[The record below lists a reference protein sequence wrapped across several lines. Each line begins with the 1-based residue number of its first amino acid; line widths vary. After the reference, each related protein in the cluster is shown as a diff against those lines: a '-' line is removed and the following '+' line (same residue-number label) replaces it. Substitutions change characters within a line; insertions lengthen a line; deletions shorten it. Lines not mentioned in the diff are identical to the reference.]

1 MNHYKYHKSLKQ
13 QGVATITILLFVGMA
28 VSVAVFGAFRFVQG
42 SQSQAMTFHAQTQ
55 AQRKAWSGVDI
66 TVKYL
71 DTLSS
76 NNNLGTLI
84 DNLPNKD
91 SSAQLQQKLNVVI
104 NDPNLKIAIYK
115 EETKNKVYV
124 YTEVTGEAAK
134 NTKAHAVSTVE
145 AIFELKHSSASKPTS
160 CLINRTVVMRGVTDL
175 TGGGT
180 DFLSGDILSDIAVE
194 GDLTLSNSSKSG
206 ISGCVSGDTTMD
218 GGGIKENA
226 TLRVSGNFYV
236 NSMSPP
242 KNASVWASNISIGN
256 SGSGE
261 YNFLRAGAYE
271 VALLDERGN
280 RVGNGA
286 VGGKL
291 IASTANSALPWSS
304 GVLIPIK
311 EAPFVVDTLSG
322 GKLLVDLGEA
332 SINESDGFITGHLSE
347 VLEGE
352 GSLPSKLQFVAS
364 GLVGGDID
372 IFTLK
377 VNELWGN
384 ELSSQGYDANYK
396 NVFANGD
403 FKIGTGTIGKLIGG
417 GDLTAIYAGCNNNSN
432 CWNTPTI
439 TNPSQIAGVYNVSN
453 YNGTPNLNNLT
464 SKISNLSPGLPGIPF
479 CDTRVEE
486 IKANNYKSSA
496 NYIFEEIDSK
506 RQLTIQNVV
515 LADGTKLDGVYNL
528 LKDDL
533 RTLNKQTFLSCGW
546 GNGHCFRNNS
556 VWELN
561 GISAFPPGVAWFDNS
576 LVIAGVG
583 SNMAVSGIG
592 NDLLNTI
599 ITAGD
604 VNLTSSGH
612 GDIIAPNFNPAAL
625 CQGSIIPTNLCKD
638 GELVGEELS
647 GLPIANSAIISEN
660 TLSIAGWSVSGHV
673 TLGGGITTSANKVVI
688 NGGLVVGSNKVSGTI
703 VGQGGLEVNTK
714 NLTQGQLE
722 TSCSDSDGTDIQ
734 NGWQLKQINP
744 VWTRYL

>member
-1 MNHYKYHKSLKQ
+1 MRKYKYCASFKQ
-13 QGVATITILLFVGMA
+13 QGLATITILLLVGVS
-28 VSVAVFGAFRFVQG
+28 VSVAVFGAFRYVQS
-42 SQSQAMTFHAQTQ
+42 SQSQTMAFHAQTQ

-71 DTLSS
+71 DALSS

-84 DNLPNKD
+84 DELPSKD
-91 SSAQLQQKLNVVI
+91 SAAQLQQKLNVVI

-115 EETKNKVYV
+115 EETENKVYI

-145 AIFELKHSSASKPTS
+145 AIFELKQNNASKSTS
-160 CLINRTVVMRGVTDL
+160 CLVNRTAVMRGLTDL

-180 DFLSGDILSDIAVE
+180 DFLSGDVLSDIAVE
-194 GDLTLSNSSKSG
+194 GDLILSNSSKSG
-206 ISGCVSGDTTMD
+206 ISGCVSGDTTMN
-218 GGGIKENA
+218 GGGIKNNA
-226 TLRVSGNFYV
+226 TLRVGGNFYV

-261 YNFLRAGAYE
+261 YNSLRAGAYK
-271 VALLDERGN
+271 VAILDGRGN

-291 IASTANSALPWSS
+291 IASTTGSALPWSS
-304 GVLIPIK
+304 GVVKPTK
-311 EAPFVVDTLSG
+311 ESPFVAELLTG
-322 GKLLVDLGEA
+322 GKLLVDLSEA
-332 SINESDGFITGHLSE
+332 SINESDGFVTGHVSE

-384 ELSSQGYDANYK
+384 ALSSQGYDANYK

-403 FKIGTGTIGKLIGG
+403 FKMGTGKIGTLIGG
-417 GDLTAIYAGCNNNSN
+417 GDLTAIYAGCNNNSD

-439 TNPSQIAGVYNVSN
+439 TKASQIAGMYSVSN
-453 YNGTPNLNNLT
+453 YDGAPTLNNLI
-464 SKISNLSPGLPGIPF
+464 SKASNISPGLPGIPF

-486 IKANNYKSSA
+486 VIANNYKSSA

-506 RQLTIQNVV
+506 RQLTIQNVM

-533 RTLNKQTFLSCGW
+533 RVLHKQEFLSCGW

-561 GISAFPPGVAWFDNS
+561 GISAFPPGIAWFDDS

-583 SNMAVSGIG
+583 SNMAVNGID

-599 ITAGD
+599 ITAGN

-660 TLSIAGWSVSGHV
+660 TLSIAGWSVRGHV

-722 TSCSDSDGTDIQ
+722 TSCSDGDVTDVQ
-734 NGWQLKQINP
+734 SGWQLKQNPP

>member
-1 MNHYKYHKSLKQ
+1 MSKFAYDTPFKQ
-13 QGVATITILLFVGMA
+13 QGVATISILLLVGVA
-28 VSVAVFGAFRFVQG
+28 VSVAAFSAFRYVQS

-55 AQRKAWSGVDI
+55 AQRKAWNGVDI
-66 TVKYL
+66 TAKYL
-71 DTLSS
+71 DALNS
-76 NNNLGTLI
+76 NNNLDTLI
-84 DNLPNKD
+84 DELPNKD
-91 SSAQLQQKLNVVI
+91 SAAQLQQKLNTVI
-104 NDPNLKIAIYK
+104 DDPNLHISIYK
-115 EETKNKVYV
+115 EEIENKVYV

-134 NTKAHAVSTVE
+134 NTKAHAISTVE
-145 AIFELKHSSASKPTS
+145 AIFELKQGNASQPPS
-160 CLINRTVVMRGVTDL
+160 CSINKTALMRGVTDL
-175 TGGGT
+175 SGGGT
-180 DFLSGDILSDIAVE
+180 DFLSGDTLSDIAVE
-194 GDLTLSNSSKSG
+194 GDLILSNSSKSG
-206 ISGCVSGDTTMD
+206 ISGCVNGDATMN
-218 GGGIKENA
+218 GGGIKDNA

-261 YNFLRAGAYE
+261 YNFLRAGAYNIT
-271 VALLDERGN
+271 LLDDRGN
-280 RVGNGA
+280 RVGTGA

-291 IASTANSALPWSS
+291 IPSTTDTALPWTS
-304 GVLIPIK
+304 GVLIPTK
-311 EAPFVVDTLSG
+311 EAPFVVDVLTG
-322 GKLLVDLGEA
+322 GKLLVDLSEA
-332 SINESDGFITGHLSE
+332 SINESNGFVTGHVSE
-347 VLEGE
+347 ILEGE
-352 GSLPSKLQFVAS
+352 GSLPAKLQFVAA
-364 GLVGGDID
+364 GVVGGDIN

-384 ELSSQGYDANYK
+384 ALSSQGYGANYK

-403 FKIGTGTIGKLIGG
+403 FNIGTGTIGTLIGG
-417 GDLTAIYAGCNNNSN
+417 GDLTTIYAGCSNNSN

-439 TNPSQIAGVYNVSN
+439 ANLSQIAGMYNVAN
-453 YNGTPNLNNLT
+453 YNGTPSLNNLT
-464 SKISNLSPGLPGIPF
+464 SQVPNLSPGLPGIPF
-479 CDTRVEE
+479 CDTRVEKV
-486 IKANNYKSSA
+486 IANTYKASA
-496 NYIFEEIDSK
+496 NYIFEEIGSK

-533 RTLNKQTFLSCGW
+533 RVLHGQKFLSCGW
-546 GNGHCFRNNS
+546 GNAHCFRNNS

-583 SNMAVSGIG
+583 SNMAVNGIG

-599 ITAGD
+599 ITAGN

-612 GDIIAPNFNPAAL
+612 GDIIAPNFNSIAL

-638 GELVGEELS
+638 GELVGEESS

-660 TLSIAGWSVSGHV
+660 TLNIAGWSVRGHV

-688 NGGLVVGSNKVSGTI
+688 NGGLVVGSNKVAGTI
-703 VGQGGLEVNTK
+703 IGQGGLEVNTK

-722 TSCSDSDGTDIQ
+722 TSCSDGDGTGAQ
-734 NGWQLKQINP
+734 TGWQLKQTNP